1 MTFASVCFWLLFA
14 LVAEAEVYQWTDDQG
29 RVHFGDRAAAQA
41 VDQPVLVEI
50 APVSTYTQVV
60 PLSSPGT
67 GLSAEDSRALRERRA
82 KAVAREAKLK
92 ADRERRCAQYRARY
106 DKASHALSSNMDK
119 LKDRRD
125 LLNRLRQD
133 IDEWCDH

>member
-1 MTFASVCFWLLFA
+1 MMVRTTCFLWLFA
-14 LVAEAEVYQWTDDQG
+14 LAAEAEVYQWTDAQG
-29 RVHFGDRAAAQA
+29 RVHFGDRAAAKGVEQA
-41 VDQPVLVEI
+41 VVVEI
-50 APVSTYTQVV
+50 APPATYTQVV
-60 PLSSPGT
+60 PLSSPGA